1 MGHDGVGG
9 RNCQFNL
16 FDIISYRPKFGPFAR
31 LALKGRATLVLPRQ
45 DVASLQAK
53 KIQEIY
59 IYHHMSDYIF
69 LNKKRVYVTKK
80 IKKSKTV
87 NLRNVFFVITAC

>member
-1 MGHDGVGG
+1 MGHGVGG

-31 LALKGRATLVLPRQ
+31 LALKGRATLVFPRQ

-59 IYHHMSDYIF
+59 IYIYIITCQTKF
-69 LNKKRVYVTKK
+69 FFIKKVYVTK
-80 IKKSKTV
+80 T
-87 NLRNVFFVITAC
+87 NPRM